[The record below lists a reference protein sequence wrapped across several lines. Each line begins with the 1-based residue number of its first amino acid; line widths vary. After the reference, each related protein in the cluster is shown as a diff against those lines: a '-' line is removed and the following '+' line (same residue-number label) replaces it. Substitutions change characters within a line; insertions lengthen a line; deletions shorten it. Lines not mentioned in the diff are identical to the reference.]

1 MCADCKRPFNNLV
14 KVRYHINRY
23 GHHNIIVT
31 DGQAAQ
37 AVEEVD
43 HVEEDNVDFGS
54 DDVVME
60 DPFLE
65 EENIILEQP
74 VPSIDSLP
82 YYSSFDFEPYHGQAH
97 VYNLYSN
104 ASLDETELNSIH
116 FREIVDA
123 YSIPREA
130 SRELVYFFRTVLKN
144 NLEGAT
150 FNNGNKTRIKKKC
163 YFDD

>member
-1 MCADCKRPFNNLV
+1 MPALSVFNKYMCADCKRPFNNLV

-37 AVEEVD
+37 AVEEVEEVD

-65 EENIILEQP
+65 EENIILEQRT
-74 VPSIDSLP
+74 
-82 YYSSFDFEPYHGQAH
+82 YYKNIKDKAGI
-97 VYNLYSN
+97 LI
-104 ASLDETELNSIH
+104 NS
-116 FREIVDA
+116 
-123 YSIPREA
+123 
-130 SRELVYFFRTVLKN
+130 
-144 NLEGAT
+144 
-150 FNNGNKTRIKKKC
+150 
-163 YFDD
+163 